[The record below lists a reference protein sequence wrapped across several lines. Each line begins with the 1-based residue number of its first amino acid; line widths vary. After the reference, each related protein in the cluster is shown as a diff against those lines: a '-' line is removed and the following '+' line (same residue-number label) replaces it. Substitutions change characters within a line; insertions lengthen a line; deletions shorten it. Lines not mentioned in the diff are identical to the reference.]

1 MIIVYW
7 RAHQA
12 TTTGTEPGY
21 NRRYSQGEAGK
32 ESTRPAVGPT
42 FEPFAV
48 VVVLELVQE
57 QESIGMDRVASIW
70 RLARR
75 SGFRFFDHNLSART
89 YMLNKN
95 KKSATAGT
103 SSKAGLVE

>member
-21 NRRYSQGEAGK
+21 NRRYSQGKAGK
-32 ESTRPAVGPT
+32 EYIRPAVGPT

-48 VVVLELVQE
+48 VVALELVQE
-57 QESIGMDRVASIW
+57 QERIGMDRVASIW
-70 RLARR
+70 CLARR
-75 SGFRFFDHNLSART
+75 SGFRSFDHNLSART

-103 SSKAGLVE
+103 SPKAGLVE